1 MENVRLTREKYEEL
15 LSDLILAVV
24 KRRGEMTVMCLTEMV
39 NQEIVQNG
47 IIGAADR
54 VRAAR

>member
-1 MENVRLTREKYEEL
+1 MENVRLTREKYKEL
-15 LSDLILAVV
+15 LSDLVLAVV
-24 KRRGEMTVMCLTEMV
+24 ERHGEMTVMCLTERV

-54 VRAAR
+54 VRVSR